1 MSDADKFVRF
11 YESDFG
17 KSILDQEA
25 EYIRGELKDC
35 GRILDIG
42 CGIGV
47 FEERLS
53 GLDIT
58 GLDISEEMI
67 AEARK
72 RRGKKFVVGDAE
84 NLDFGDA
91 YFDGVF
97 YVAALEFIT
106 DYKKAVRESWRV
118 TRPGGKLLV
127 LMLNPA
133 SLYFHEQSEDED
145 SYFRRV
151 LHTDV
156 DEIREYISECY
167 NIIKEEYFLGI
178 RGKEIFE
185 TRDIKYAVL
194 YAIVGKKVSE
204 I

>member
-1 MSDADKFVRF
+1 MTDADKFVRF

-25 EYIRGELKDC
+25 EYIRRELKDC
-35 GRILDIG
+35 NKLLDIG

-67 AEARK
+67 TEAR
-72 RRGKKFVVGDAE
+72 RRSDKKFVAGDAE
-84 NLDFGDA
+84 DLEFDDA
-91 YFDGVF
+91 TFDGVL
-97 YVAALEFIT
+97 YVASLEFIT

-156 DEIREYISECY
+156 DEIREYISEFY

-178 RGKEIFE
+178 RGKEVFE
-185 TRDIKYAVL
+185 SGDEKYAAL
-194 YAIVGKKVSE
+194 YTVVGKRTEKR
-204 I
+204 